1 MYSPLAE
8 NHATLGWSADGR
20 LPLQPWDR
28 FNILHLSVL
37 CTQGGG
43 AGVCEKKSIFFFFV
57 LPLLSCSAPLVPTDT
72 SQK

>member
-20 LPLQPWDR
+20 LPLQPWDHI
-28 FNILHLSVL
+28 NILHLS
-37 CTQGGG
+37 QGSVHRG
-43 AGVCEKKSIFFFFV
+43 AKTHFFV
-57 LPLLSCSAPLVPTDT
+57 RPLLSCCALLVPTDM